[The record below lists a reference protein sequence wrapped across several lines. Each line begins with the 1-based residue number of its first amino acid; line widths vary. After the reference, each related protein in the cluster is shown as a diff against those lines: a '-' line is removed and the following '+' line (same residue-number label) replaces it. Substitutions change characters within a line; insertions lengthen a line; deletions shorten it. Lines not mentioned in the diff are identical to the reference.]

1 MQKFEIALL
10 HFTSGTCLL
19 KKGKNGFINE
29 QLWSYSL
36 EKSSN
41 LWQLLKKQ
49 FWSNLLELLEQFVAK
64 AYPSS

>member
-10 HFTSGTCLL
+10 HFTSGTCLV
-19 KKGKNGFINE
+19 KKGKNGCINE

-41 LWQLLKKQ
+41 FWQLLKKQ
-49 FWSNLLELLEQFVAK
+49 FWIKLFRTFGEICG
-64 AYPSS
+64 